1 MKLKTVR
8 AEKVEEKNGV
18 ICLVS
23 MFPSDLCPWNCLK
36 RCIFC
41 NLMLISARNL
51 SLSKQFTYIHL
62 KGLVTHFQKWYCSL
76 CHDVLFRECWGLKSK
91 NFVKFLLNQHIK
103 YDPPRDLSRTIK
115 VIGLKLC
122 KILDLDSMKRLSQK
136 KKRQL
141 DMPFFVWLAFWQFL
155 PFFDTFFMQFGIT
168 FDRKTL

>member
-1 MKLKTVR
+1 
-8 AEKVEEKNGV
+8 
-18 ICLVS
+18 
-23 MFPSDLCPWNCLK
+23 
-36 RCIFC
+36 
-41 NLMLISARNL
+41 MLISARKL

-91 NFVKFLLNQHIK
+91 NFVKFLLSQHIK

-122 KILDLDSMKRLSQK
+122 QILDLDSMKRLSQK
-136 KKRQL
+136 KKGNL
-141 DMPFFVWLAFWQFL
+141 ICPFLSDSLFDNFCPFL
-155 PFFDTFFMQFGIT
+155 TLFFMQFGIT